1 MRLTTVVAACVLLG
15 VPALAAGQPPAIQNG
30 RVVERPVGAGLAGT
44 VRDLAAASGDA
55 VVWVGYAVAAAPGTG
70 DNCCWSD
77 ARGGRYGCRLE
88 PPRGAAAAAS
98 APEASTARPVA
109 LEPDGRVAVLVRLE
123 DGQPERVRVVSMS
136 CPLDAGGR
144 TVHWLTGVVPADSV
158 ALLAGVASGQGARR
172 LVDGALTAVAL
183 HADAAAVAWLLA
195 AARDGATPHL
205 RGQALFW
212 LSQRAGRAAVGA
224 ITEAIDKD
232 PDTDVKRRAVFA
244 LSQLP
249 ADEGLPRLIEIARA
263 HSNPAVRKQAFFWLG
278 QSRDPRALAFF
289 REILT
294 SQKPGRI

>member
-1 MRLTTVVAACVLLG
+1 MRRTTVLAACVLLG
-15 VPALAAGQPPAIQNG
+15 VPALAAGQPPAVQNG
-30 RVVERPVGAGLAGT
+30 RVIERAAGAGVAGA
-44 VRDLAAASGDA
+44 VRELAAASGTD

-70 DNCCWSD
+70 DACCWSD

-88 PPRGAAAAAS
+88 PQGGAAAATAPGTS
-98 APEASTARPVA
+98 AARPVA

-123 DGQPERVRVVSMS
+123 GGQPERVRVVSMS
-136 CPLDAGGR
+136 CPLEAGGR
-144 TVHWLTGVVPADSV
+144 TVHWLTGVAPADSV
-158 ALLAGVASGQGARR
+158 ALLAGYASGPGARR

-183 HADAAAVAWLLA
+183 HADAAAVAWLLR

-224 ITEAIDKD
+224 ITEAIDRD

-249 ADEGLPRLIEIARA
+249 ADEGLPRLIEVARA
-263 HSNPAVRKQAFFWLG
+263 HSNPAVRRQAFFWLG
-278 QSRDPRALAFF
+278 QSKDPRALAFF